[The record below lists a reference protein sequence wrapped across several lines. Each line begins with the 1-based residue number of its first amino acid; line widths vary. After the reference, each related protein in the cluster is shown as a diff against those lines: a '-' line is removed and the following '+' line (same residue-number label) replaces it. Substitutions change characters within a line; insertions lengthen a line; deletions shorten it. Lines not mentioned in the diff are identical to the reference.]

1 MKKLPKVRYVKFT
14 RAKGKVYAYFN
25 TGRKVNG
32 KTVWAA
38 LPAYSSAGFW
48 DSHAAMMGAR
58 TKRETP
64 VFTVAKLAEA
74 YEASAEFRA
83 LSAGTQKVYRITL
96 AKVVDYLGEL
106 QVETLTRKHV
116 RAINDV
122 IPGAASRN
130 LFVAVVGVLYKWAR
144 GRDMTEANPTEG
156 IAKSKTGEHSPWPD
170 DLLALGLAAENDLV
184 RLTVC
189 LLYNSGQRLGDA
201 IKLRW
206 SDIRGG
212 KMHITQQKTGKAL
225 EVPISEALGVE
236 LARTVKR
243 GLTVL
248 AQANGRPISAETVR
262 RALKGFAADH
272 GFAAVPHG
280 LRKNAVNSLLL
291 AGCTVPQVQAITG
304 QSAEMVAHYA
314 KQIDQGQMGEAAIL
328 KLDNRAR
335 NVT

>member
-1 MKKLPKVRYVKFT
+1 MKKLPRVRYVKFT

-74 YEASAEFRA
+74 YQASTEFRN

-96 AKVVDYLGEL
+96 AKVTDYLGEL
-106 QVETLTRKHV
+106 RVDEVTRKHV
-116 RAINDV
+116 RATLDV
-122 IPGAASRN
+122 IPGPASRN
-130 LFVAVVGVLYKWAR
+130 LFVAVVGVIYKWAR

-156 IAKSKTGEHSPWPD
+156 IAKAKTGEHAPWPD
-170 DLLALGLAAENDLV
+170 DLLTLAMTARDDLV

-201 IKLRW
+201 VKLRW

-212 KMHITQQKTGKAL
+212 KIYVTQQKTGKTL
-225 EVPISEALGVE
+225 EIPISEALGAE

-248 AQANGRPISAETVR
+248 AQANGRPISGETVR

-272 GFAAVPHG
+272 GFDVVPHG

-291 AGCTVPQVQAITG
+291 AGCTVPEVQAITG
-304 QSAEMVAHYA
+304 QSPEMVAHYA
-314 KQIDQGQMGEAAIL
+314 KQIDQSRMGEAAIL

-335 NVT
+335 NAT